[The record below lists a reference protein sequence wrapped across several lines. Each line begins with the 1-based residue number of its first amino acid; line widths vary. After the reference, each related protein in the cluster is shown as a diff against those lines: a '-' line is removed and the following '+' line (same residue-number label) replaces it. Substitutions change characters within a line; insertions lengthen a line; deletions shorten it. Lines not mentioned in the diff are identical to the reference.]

1 MKEAG
6 MTQTRRSW
14 TAVENDQIRTLAGKV
29 SLEEMARLLNRTEPA
44 TRVQACKL
52 GIAAMGTAARRA
64 VDKVPHGP
72 EADSVEQIIA
82 PAAIERALSIY
93 QQLQERDL
101 SIVLQARKILT
112 QHIYGM
118 VDQGE
123 CDAQRLTVGGLVHLR
138 AVERDHAIKSAQCA
152 ASSVTPRRPI
162 RTR

>member
-1 MKEAG
+1 

-14 TAVENDQIRTLAGKV
+14 TAVENDKIRTLAGKV
-29 SLEEMARLLNRTEPA
+29 SLEEMARQLNRTEPA

-52 GIAAMGTAARRA
+52 GVTSTVAVTEARRA
-64 VDKVPHGP
+64 VDKVPNGP

-93 QQLQERDL
+93 QQLQERDV
-101 SIVLQARKILT
+101 SIVQQARKILT
-112 QHIYGM
+112 RHIYGM

-123 CDAQRLTVGGLVHLR
+123 RDEQRLTVGGLVHLK
-138 AVERDHAIKSAQCA
+138 AVERDHAIKSTQSA
-152 ASSVTPRRPI
+152 ALSATPRRPI